1 MDASLP
7 TEEAGLFYWD
17 HSYNPTLL
25 LSLAI
30 IIALF
35 ASLRLF
41 SGLVSHVDPSYELTQ
56 KDNTAFGIS
65 LAGVVFGVTI
75 VLTGVIPSS
84 WTMSLADSL
93 LAVAVYGVAGIGMM
107 FLTRVIFDR
116 VMLPRFSMRDQ
127 IVAGNVAVAIVDA
140 GNVIAAAVVISAVTG
155 WITTDSLDGL
165 LSLFLVYLLSQAL
178 LSLVGALHVKVFSLK
193 NPGRSLQKEF
203 HDGNIAVAL
212 RFAGRRI
219 GIAFAIMA
227 ASHIMV
233 YELYSAVQLAL
244 AWIGISLLLIV
255 ALTLLS
261 WLAARVILFRLDV
274 NKEVIEQRNIA
285 IGAVQG
291 VIYIS
296 LGLIVSS
303 LMN

>member
-1 MDASLP
+1 MDTPLP
-7 TEEAGLFYWD
+7 TDEASLFYWD

-84 WTMSLADSL
+84 WTMTLTDSL
-93 LAVAVYGVAGIGMM
+93 LAVVVYGVSGILMM

-127 IVAGNVAVAIVDA
+127 IVAGNTAVAIVDA
-140 GNVIAAAVVISAVTG
+140 GNVIAAAIVISAVTS

-165 LSLFLVYLLSQAL
+165 LSLFLVYLMSQAL
-178 LSLVGALHVKVFSLK
+178 LSLVGALHVKIFALK
-193 NPGRSLQKEF
+193 NEGKSLQQQFGE
-203 HDGNIAVAL
+203 GNIAVAL

-219 GIAFAIMA
+219 GIAFAIVA

-233 YELYSAVQLAL
+233 YELYSATQLVA
-244 AWIGISLLLIV
+244 AWTLVSLMLII

-261 WLAARVILFRLDV
+261 WLAARIILFRLDV
-274 NKEVIEQRNIA
+274 NEEVINQRNVA

-296 LGLIVSS
+296 LGVIVSS
-303 LMN
+303 LMS